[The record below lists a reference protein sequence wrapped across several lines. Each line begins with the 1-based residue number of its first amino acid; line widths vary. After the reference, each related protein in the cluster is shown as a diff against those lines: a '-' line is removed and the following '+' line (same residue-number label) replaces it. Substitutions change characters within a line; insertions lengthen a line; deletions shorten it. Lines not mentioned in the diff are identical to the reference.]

1 MLTLEP
7 PLSNRIPY
15 FLNMSNLFLL
25 GISPFLDCNF
35 GVNGQ
40 QGYVE
45 LEVCNMAKAISRT
58 AIVSPCVERR
68 KEPVHWGRSSN
79 KCNTLRQGCK
89 LIGSQTVLDNIFLTI
104 SYSFFFLVLN
114 SSLPFYPS
122 EFCIISYESVTVLG
136 PEGKFIG
143 KISGSF

>member
-1 MLTLEP
+1 
-7 PLSNRIPY
+7 
-15 FLNMSNLFLL
+15 MSKLFSS

-58 AIVSPCVERR
+58 AIVSSSMERR
-68 KEPVHWGRSSN
+68 KEPVHRVRYSS

-89 LIGSQTVLDNIFLTI
+89 LVGSQTVLDNIFLTI
-104 SYSFFFLVLN
+104 RYSFFFFFGAKIV
-114 SSLPFYPS
+114 PFLFTLLYHQLRECYCS
-122 EFCIISYESVTVLG
+122 KTRRE
-136 PEGKFIG
+136 FIG
-143 KISGSF
+143 KLTSSSLEVLLMYCFSSKTII